1 MLQSNQSDNAASGQ
15 TPIIKT
21 RFDDYFESDD
31 GSMCYVTRMKTQTKN
46 QNSGWAGKAQQKQ
59 QTGYLSKIAK
69 QNKGKNLLAPEKTD
83 EAAKN
88 NPTQNRDGYG
98 VICDRTQ
105 KPHR

>member
-1 MLQSNQSDNAASGQ
+1 MLPADKRQWS
-15 TPIIKT
+15 KT

-31 GSMCYVTRMKTQTKN
+31 GSMCYVTHMKTQTKN
-46 QNSGWAGKAQQKQ
+46 QNGGWAGKAQRKQ
-59 QTGYLSKIAK
+59 QAGYLNKIAK

-83 EAAKN
+83 EAAKI
-88 NPTQNRDGYG
+88 NPTQNGDGYG